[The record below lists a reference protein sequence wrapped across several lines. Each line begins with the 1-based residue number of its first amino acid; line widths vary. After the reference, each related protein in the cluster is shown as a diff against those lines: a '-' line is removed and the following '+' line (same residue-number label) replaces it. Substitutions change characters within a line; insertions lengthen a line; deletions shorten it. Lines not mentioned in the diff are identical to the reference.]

1 MEFKIGAGMSLGF
14 GVKPASNNIDYA
26 YKARVFSES
35 MRTNPGNSK
44 RNAERK
50 FSSLTIEK

>member
-35 MRTNPGNSK
+35 IRTNFGESK
-44 RNAERK
+44 RNVEGK
-50 FSSLTIEK
+50 FSAQTIEK